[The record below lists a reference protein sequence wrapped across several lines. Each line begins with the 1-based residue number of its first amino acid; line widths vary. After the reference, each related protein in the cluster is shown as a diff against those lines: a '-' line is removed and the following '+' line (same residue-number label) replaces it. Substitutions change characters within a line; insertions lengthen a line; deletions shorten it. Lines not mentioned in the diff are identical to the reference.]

1 MVKTKLFD
9 GKVTTAQALV
19 VGAWYL
25 NLALVLLVWATTS
38 SDLLSS
44 GAVGSVALAFGRL
57 FGLLAATFALT
68 QFLLMGRIAWI
79 EKPFGLDHLA
89 SYHRFNGYAAIG
101 FILIHAP
108 FVILGYAL
116 MAHVNYFSQYK
127 QVLLTYEGVISAAV
141 AVALF
146 VTVVAASI
154 YIVRK
159 HLKFET
165 WYYVH
170 LLVYAAIVLAFSH
183 QLAVGGSFQGHPV
196 ARIYWLAVYVFVAGN
211 VIIWRFAKPTINLFR
226 FDFRVARLE
235 QETESATSVYIGGH
249 NLNKWPAK
257 PGQYV
262 LVRFLSK
269 RFFWQEH
276 PFSLS
281 AVPVDDKFRLT
292 IRSLGDYTSLIP
304 RLKVG
309 SRVLVSGP
317 YGRFTDD
324 IAQTDKRLFIAGGV
338 GITPLGTLIRQALA
352 AGQDCSLIYGNR
364 TIKDVIFKN
373 ELALLQQK
381 GLKLYPVFS
390 NAPKDFKGE
399 TGYINGERISRLVP
413 DFAKRDVY
421 ICGPQV
427 MMDSVIADL
436 QKTKL
441 PPDQLHFERFALH
454 N

>member
-9 GKVTTAQALV
+9 GKVTTPQALV
-19 VGAWYL
+19 VSAWYL
-25 NLALVLLVWATTS
+25 NLVLVLVTWATTS
-38 SDLLSS
+38 ADLLSA
-44 GAVGSVALAFGRL
+44 GNAGSLALAFGRL

-116 MAHVNYFSQYK
+116 MAHINYFTQYK
-127 QVLLTYEGVISAAV
+127 QVLLTYEDVIPAAIAVGLFV
-141 AVALF
+141 AV
-146 VTVVAASI
+146 VACSI

-183 QLAVGGSFQGHPV
+183 QLAVGGSFQGHPL
-196 ARIYWLAVYVFVAGN
+196 ARAYWLAVYIFVAFN
-211 VIIWRFAKPTINLFR
+211 VLFWRFTKPTINLLR
-226 FDFRVARLE
+226 FNFRVARLE
-235 QETESATSVYIGGH
+235 QETDSATSVHIGGRGFD
-249 NLNKWPAK
+249 KWPVK

-269 RFFWQEH
+269 RFIWQEH

-281 AVPVDDKFRLT
+281 AVPADNTFRLT

-304 RLKVG
+304 HLKIG
-309 SRVLVSGP
+309 GRVLVSGP
-317 YGRFTDD
+317 FGRFTDD
-324 IAQTDKRLFIAGGV
+324 IAVTDKRLFIAGGV

-352 AGQDCSLIYGNR
+352 AGKDCTLIYGNR
-364 TIKDVIFKN
+364 SIGDVIFKN
-373 ELALLQQK
+373 ELAKLQPK
-381 GLKLYPVFS
+381 GLKIYPVFS
-390 NAPKDFKGE
+390 DAPKGFKGE
-399 TGYINGERISRLVP
+399 TGYINGERIARLVP

-436 QKTKL
+436 HKTEL
-441 PPDQLHFERFALH
+441 PAEQLHFERFALH